1 MFRRCIVNIFIFLM
15 IFVCCIFPSYKEAN
29 AFFTQNYKK
38 NNLQGVFKKD
48 LKSSLYFNVSTGF
61 VIKTWTP
68 SLINT
73 ALFNNTVKNNL
84 LLKENATAISSINN
98 NFTYSLTLGFGY
110 NPNNSGIRHEFQVEW
125 YDVLS
130 KTKDIGNEQMIAT
143 NEAGARVNV
152 NATKLDDNYY
162 TNIGYFATNVR
173 LTYNFFYN
181 FQNLFKFISVY
192 WDIYLGAGVGLSIIN
207 LGLYSS
213 GKITSTT
220 SADGTTTTNMLTEA
234 DIKNSISTARDNNI
248 IRSTVFA
255 VAYHVNAGFLANI
268 SQSFALNIGINF
280 GATSRPLL
288 SSNFKGISGITNG
301 HAHLEYHI
309 SLQIGLLLKVLSI

>member
-1 MFRRCIVNIFIFLM
+1 MIFI
-15 IFVCCIFPSYKEAN
+15 CCFFPSYKEAN

-48 LKSSLYFNVSTGF
+48 LKSSLYFNISTGF
-61 VIKTWTP
+61 VIKTWSP
-68 SLINT
+68 SLINV
-73 ALFNNTVKNNL
+73 ALFDNTIKDNL
-84 LLKENATAISSINN
+84 LLRENTISMSSINS
-98 NFTYSLTLGFGY
+98 NFTYSLTFGLGY
-110 NPNNSGIRHEFQVEW
+110 NPKNSGIRHEFQVEW
-125 YDVLS
+125 YDFIS
-130 KTKDIGNEQMIAT
+130 QTKDIGNENMITT
-143 NEAGARVNV
+143 NEEGVKANV

-181 FQNLFKFISVY
+181 FQNLFKFMSVY
-192 WDIYLGAGVGLSIIN
+192 WDIYFGAGIGLSIIN

-220 SADGTTTTNMLTEA
+220 SADGATTTNMLTKA
-234 DIKNSISTARDNNI
+234 DINNSISNARDNNI

-255 VAYHVNAGFLANI
+255 IAYHLNTGFLANI
-268 SQSFALNIGINF
+268 SQSFALNIGVNF

-301 HAHLEYHI
+301 SAHLEYHI